1 MIAGRSIMSYPSTLA
16 CLVVGFLAA
25 ALVTTSLQGQPEP
38 VFCMTDQGGCA
49 AQSNWNFYAL
59 SVQP

>member
-1 MIAGRSIMSYPSTLA
+1 MSYPSTLA

-25 ALVTTSLQGQPEP
+25 ALVTTSLQGQPKP